1 MLESDTHRLA
11 IFKDQGYR
19 EVDRVLV
26 YRRDLTGFR
35 PKVDRVQIQLRRT
48 MTVEVVLDVAPSSW
62 WEACRKSFYEKIR
75 AQMRPKVGGPCVA
88 TAVLWNM
95 EMLAASWDYR
105 RGLGL
110 GGIQVESGEQRAEIA
125 QVLVGEALKQ
135 LSDEGFAS
143 VDGQA
148 SHRDQEA
155 QRVFTALEIPRIDT
169 GLVLCK

>member
-1 MLESDTHRLA
+1 
-11 IFKDQGYR
+11 
-19 EVDRVLV
+19 
-26 YRRDLTGFR
+26 
-35 PKVDRVQIQLRRT
+35 

-125 QVLVGEALKQ
+125 QVLIGEALKQ